1 MFGLIDISFIAV
13 LGIDFIFFYQQ
24 TGKAFGTDFMYFVI
38 FALAIIYF
46 IMRFF
51 VYLLIITFDMKNF
64 KVIKNSFIFS
74 ILGIKRNIL
83 ALLGIVLLIAL
94 HIFITIYL
102 ITGPFGFVIILPLVY
117 IFATTAFM
125 ACYAAYPTIDK
136 YLIVPY
142 TKPEN
147 TDDFV
152 YLKPAD
158 AEQDRDA
165 NITQ

>member
-1 MFGLIDISFIAV
+1 M
-13 LGIDFIFFYQQ
+13 
-24 TGKAFGTDFMYFVI
+24 K
-38 FALAIIYF
+38 
-46 IMRFF
+46 
-51 VYLLIITFDMKNF
+51 ITK
-64 KVIKNSFIFS
+64 ILKNSLIFS

-136 YLIVPY
+136 YLIAPY

-158 AEQDRDA
+158 AEQDKDA